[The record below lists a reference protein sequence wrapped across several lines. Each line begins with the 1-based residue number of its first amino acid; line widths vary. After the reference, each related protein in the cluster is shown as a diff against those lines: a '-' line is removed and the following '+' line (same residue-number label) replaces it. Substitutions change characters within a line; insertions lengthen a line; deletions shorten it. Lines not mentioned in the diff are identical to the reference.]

1 MVTFLE
7 NPIYFSCDCSH
18 SLLDSWHFLIK
29 VSIKVHIKMLC
40 REHRGGEDMWLL
52 HISLLSLSEAS
63 GAIFVKA
70 ELARHIR
77 ASLSQLQFLI
87 LNSRTT
93 GQKRHVRVNPRASV

>member
-18 SLLDSWHFLIK
+18 NLLDSWHFLIK
-29 VSIKVHIKMLC
+29 VSVKCCAESIEEKRICGCSTFL
-40 REHRGGEDMWLL
+40 
-52 HISLLSLSEAS
+52 SSLSEAN

-87 LNSRTT
+87 LNSRIT
-93 GQKRHVRVNPRASV
+93 GQKRHVRVNPSASV